1 MKLWTNDSHYK
12 ATPLICKRID
22 KNSTLDR
29 IIVNSAM
36 YNVYAE
42 YINRLKT
49 DSMVI
54 EIKQYGNSAKNE
66 TKAKKSHREW
76 RERLYYLRKERLNI
90 MFREK
95 KINGEF
101 IFS

>member
-1 MKLWTNDSHYK
+1 
-12 ATPLICKRID
+12 
-22 KNSTLDR
+22 
-29 IIVNSAM
+29 M

-76 RERLYYLRKERLNI
+76 RERLYYLRKSKKLKGQII
-90 MFREK
+90 MHTLQ
-95 KINGEF
+95 
-101 IFS
+101 IF